1 MSQKEIKTESEI
13 AGYILTGGKSRRM
26 EGKDKLFLEFGGESF
41 YHHIRRAL
49 APFSSVYLSVSA
61 ENRLRCQSLSLPMVV
76 DRFPDLGPMGGI
88 YSGLLACGE
97 SALFVVACDMPL
109 IRRETV
115 EQVVREYRR
124 QVTVVRSG
132 SRLEPLF
139 GIYPKTVLPV
149 MEEMIR
155 ERNYR
160 MRDLLSRTPAQ
171 VIPLE
176 ENNPVAVNINTDEEY
191 LNLRC
196 ARQTTSK
203 E

>member
-1 MSQKEIKTESEI
+1 MSQKEIQVETEI

-26 EGKDKLFLEFGGESF
+26 DGKDKLFLEFGGETF

-49 APFSSVYLSVSA
+49 GPFSSVYLSVSA
-61 ENRLRCQSLSLPMVV
+61 ENRLRCQSLSIPMVV
-76 DRFPDLGPMGGI
+76 DRFPGLGPMGGI
-88 YSGLLACGE
+88 YSGLLACRE

-115 EQVVREYRR
+115 EQVIRAYRR

-132 SRLEPLF
+132 IRLEPLF

-155 ERNYR
+155 EGNYR
-160 MRDLLSRTPAQ
+160 MRDLLSRTSAL

-176 ENNPVAVNINTDEEY
+176 EDSPVAVNINTDEEY
-191 LNLRC
+191 LNLRSMSG
-196 ARQTTSK
+196 RIWHT
-203 E
+203 